1 MQRESE
7 RLSPLPPSHTFV
19 VQFYADVRVEGGRVA
34 GRVEHL
40 VSRQATTFQSL
51 EALLAF
57 IAQVLRE
64 RDTVES
70 RRGEGNSPRSSAQE
84 TPNRRA

>member
-7 RLSPLPPSHTFV
+7 RLPSLPSSHAFV
-19 VQFYADVRVEGGRVA
+19 VQFYADVQVEVGRVA

-51 EALLAF
+51 DALLAF
-57 IAQVLRE
+57 IAQVLQE
-64 RDTVES
+64 LDTA
-70 RRGEGNSPRSSAQE
+70 GETAC
-84 TPNRRA
+84 

>member
-1 MQRESE
+1 MQRESAQ
-7 RLSPLPPSHTFV
+7 RFSLPPSHTFV
-19 VQFYADVRVEGGRVA
+19 VQFYADVQVDVGCVA

-51 EALLAF
+51 EVLLAF

-64 RDTVES
+64 RHTA
-70 RRGEGNSPRSSAQE
+70 GETSC
-84 TPNRRA
+84 

>member
-1 MQRESE
+1 MQRESAQ
-7 RLSPLPPSHTFV
+7 LFSLPPAHAFV
-19 VQFYADVRVEGGRVA
+19 VQFYADVRVDGGRVA

-51 EALLAF
+51 EVLLAF

-64 RDTVES
+64 GHTA
-70 RRGEGNSPRSSAQE
+70 GETSW
-84 TPNRRA
+84 

>member
-7 RLSPLPPSHTFV
+7 RLSSLPPSHTFV
-19 VQFYADVRVEGGRVA
+19 VQFYAGVQVEVEHVA

-51 EALLAF
+51 DALLAF

-64 RDTVES
+64 VHTAR
-70 RRGEGNSPRSSAQE
+70 E
-84 TPNRRA
+84 TAC

>member
-1 MQRESE
+1 MQQESE
-7 RLSPLPPSHTFV
+7 RLFSLPPSHAFV
-19 VQFYADVRVEGGRVA
+19 VQFAADVQVDGGRVA

-40 VSRQATTFQSL
+40 VSRQTTTFQSL

-64 RDTVES
+64 GHTA
-70 RRGEGNSPRSSAQE
+70 GEPAG
-84 TPNRRA
+84 

>member
-7 RLSPLPPSHTFV
+7 QRSSLPPSHAFV
-19 VQFYADVRVEGGRVA
+19 VQFDASVQMDVGRVA

-57 IAQVLRE
+57 VAQVLRE
-64 RDTVES
+64 VHPA
-70 RRGEGNSPRSSAQE
+70 GETAW
-84 TPNRRA
+84 

>member
-7 RLSPLPPSHTFV
+7 RLTSLPPSHAFV
-19 VQFYADVRVEGGRVA
+19 VQFSADVQVDGGRVA

-64 RDTVES
+64 GHLA
-70 RRGEGNSPRSSAQE
+70 GETAC
-84 TPNRRA
+84 

>member
-1 MQRESE
+1 MQREFE
-7 RLSPLPPSHTFV
+7 RLSSLPPVHTFV
-19 VQFYADVRVEGGRVA
+19 VQFSADVQVDRGHVA

-64 RDTVES
+64 VHTA
-70 RRGEGNSPRSSAQE
+70 GETAC
-84 TPNRRA
+84 